1 MADRNHRF
9 SLTIPIEIPSGFR
22 ISPGIIGIVLG
33 AILLMPAIAGFGEGN
48 VVFMAF
54 LILAATLGNIT
65 AGIVLLT
72 RR

>member
-1 MADRNHRF
+1 
-9 SLTIPIEIPSGFR
+9 
-22 ISPGIIGIVLG
+22 
-33 AILLMPAIAGFGEGN
+33 MPAIAGFGEGN